1 MRIADYV
8 EEIFFE
14 SIEKHTN
21 YWVIKGKFCSSGANA
36 EFILHGNI
44 YKYDENDKPKKIN
57 IDREIF
63 NKEDYMLISYEE
75 FDEANLI
82 IDIVMDNGFADLSR
96 IYTTYSTKP
105 ENISENNWVDNN
117 KIGDYLEID
126 DDYLLD
132 FDED

>member
-1 MRIADYV
+1 MRLADSLD
-8 EEIFFE
+8 EIFFE

-21 YWVIKGKFCSSGANA
+21 YWIIKGKFCSSGANA